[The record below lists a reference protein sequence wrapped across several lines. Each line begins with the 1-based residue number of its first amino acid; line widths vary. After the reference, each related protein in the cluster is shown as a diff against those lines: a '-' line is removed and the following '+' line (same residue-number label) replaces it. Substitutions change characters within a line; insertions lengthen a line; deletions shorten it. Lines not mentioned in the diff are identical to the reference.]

1 MKAHA
6 TPRHLLAWLPLAEEA
21 VAGGGEAGGDL
32 LGLGQHVGH
41 AGLLALHGDSPVYPA
56 PGMRGGVVGGVLVVL
71 QKVSS
76 EANPKVRNHGEGP
89 Y

>member
-56 PGMRGGVVGGVLVVL
+56 PGMRGEVVR
-71 QKVSS
+71 
-76 EANPKVRNHGEGP
+76 EC
-89 Y
+89 

>member
-56 PGMRGGVVGGVLVVL
+56 PGMRGGVV
-71 QKVSS
+71 
-76 EANPKVRNHGEGP
+76 REG
-89 Y
+89 

>member
-56 PGMRGGVVGGVLVVL
+56 PGMRGG
-71 QKVSS
+71 
-76 EANPKVRNHGEGP
+76 RWWGEGC
-89 Y
+89 

>member
-56 PGMRGGVVGGVLVVL
+56 PGMRGGGWWWGVSA
-71 QKVSS
+71 VSTIFHHS
-76 EANPKVRNHGEGP
+76 HP
-89 Y
+89 YLIYEVIMM

>member
-56 PGMRGGVVGGVLVVL
+56 PGMRGEESGEGVLVLVP
-71 QKVSS
+71 QKFPS
-76 EANPKVRNHGEGP
+76 EGS
-89 Y
+89 